1 MELLDKPSNV
11 SETIHSYK
19 IVTLTPQNAE
29 TPQHIL
35 ELVNIIFLSGFI
47 SLFGICANIMN
58 LIVFYQQGLNTT
70 TNISLFALAL
80 SDLSCLVLQQWH
92 IVVSLLRYTELPI
105 MNEEFQFLTAIIPHE
120 TFSRVTCSITVF
132 ITAERCLC
140 VVFPLSINKMITLK
154 RATLAIVFIYI
165 TTLISWVPFY
175 NAFYID
181 WRYYPDVNI
190 TLLGAAFTHLKR
202 DVETVIYFTNVF
214 FAVLS
219 FVTVV
224 IFTSILIFKLREVS
238 AWRESANAQRKK
250 SETVSN
256 RDRRALTM
264 VVMIAIVLVV
274 CYMPSVVLCLV
285 TVSEPEFSIGG
296 KYFQIHQILWTFA
309 VVFENINSSVNIFL
323 YLKMSSKYRATF
335 KTLFTRQKRLRASP

>member
-1 MELLDKPSNV
+1 
-11 SETIHSYK
+11 
-19 IVTLTPQNAE
+19 
-29 TPQHIL
+29 
-35 ELVNIIFLSGFI
+35 
-47 SLFGICANIMN
+47 
-58 LIVFYQQGLNTT
+58 
-70 TNISLFALAL
+70 
-80 SDLSCLVLQQWH
+80 
-92 IVVSLLRYTELPI
+92 
-105 MNEEFQFLTAIIPHE
+105 
-120 TFSRVTCSITVF
+120 
-132 ITAERCLC
+132 
-140 VVFPLSINKMITLK
+140 MITLK
-154 RATLAIVFIYI
+154 RATSAIAFIYI

-181 WRYYPDVNI
+181 WRFYPDVNR

-202 DVETVIYFTNVF
+202 DVEAVIYFTNVF

-224 IFTSILIFKLREVS
+224 IFTSILLFKLREVS
-238 AWRESANAQRKK
+238 AWRVSVNAQQKK

-264 VVMIAIVLVV
+264 VVMIAIVLGV
-274 CYMPSVVLCLV
+274 CYMPSVVLCVV

-296 KYFQIHQILWTFA
+296 EYFQIHQILWTFA

-335 KTLFTRQKRLRASP
+335 KSLFTGQKRFRENP